1 MEALKAMPK
10 PKYKN
15 KPIFPL
21 IDPEHHRT
29 LEDVFEKVDE
39 DKQMGDDQHKQVS
52 TETKAERKLRLKKA
66 QLKKHLT
73 EQKLGISKCKYLYST
88 VSWLRW
94 PGAISRWVGQ
104 RFEVSRRKWNLCGLA
119 SR

>member
-39 DKQMGDDQHKQVS
+39 DKQMGEDQQKQVS

-66 QLKKHLT
+66 QLKKHLA

-88 VSWLRW
+88 VSWLR
-94 PGAISRWVGQ
+94 
-104 RFEVSRRKWNLCGLA
+104 
-119 SR
+119 